1 MATLQKIRSKSV
13 LVLIIIGAG
22 LLAFVIGDFFTSG
35 RTLFGTGSTIAK
47 VDGTSID
54 VQEFQRNVEQAAQQA
69 QASGRKVDYPS
80 LQQQVLSNMV
90 GQVLFKN
97 EFDKLGLTVTD
108 SELSNAMLGTGAP
121 VIDRMVQQQVGVPS
135 ASQLHDMAFNPAKY
149 GVDEQMAVQLRSYWM
164 SLEQQTE
171 QMLLNQK
178 FQTLF
183 LGTLVANELD
193 AKQLYDENLATSH
206 VAFARKSFSSLP
218 DNDERFAVTPQE
230 LEQQWQKN
238 KQDYALSEPVRMVSY
253 INVEITPSQ
262 ADVTAA
268 EQRVE
273 NAIADLNEKADLE
286 GIADYTDFVA
296 DRHTIASQSIADER
310 IKQFADSAA
319 AGRAALVSRVG
330 NDFTLAKVFGRSNQT
345 DSVLVDIVNVQGSK
359 EAMDSVMTAMNNG
372 TKLNDM
378 STLTAVAN
386 GNDSIWLSLLD
397 PQVAQFKD
405 RLSSAAL
412 GTVVVADTASA
423 ATQNTLIRVRNR
435 RAPVSVVDLAVVSF
449 SVEPSVTT
457 VNALQDKLQKYVAE
471 HKTAA
476 AFADSAAAAGY
487 QAIPARVSDSTPLL
501 NGIPDTRNVVAW
513 ALDAKKGS
521 VSGIFGNEQTGRFVA
536 AALDDVYKDFTPVS
550 DPQVKAILTAEV
562 RNNKK
567 AEFLIS
573 EYAGKGKT
581 VAEYAKAMGVDVDS
595 ATVNFGQINIFNPGF
610 AGAEVAGVVS
620 VTPKGKTVG
629 PMKGNTGVLVVEV
642 TDVDT
647 EGRPYEFRE
656 ASMQYARTLGPQSL
670 AQNITAVL
678 LGNKKV
684 QNNIYKFFRE

>member
-1 MATLQKIRSKSV
+1 
-13 LVLIIIGAG
+13 
-22 LLAFVIGDFFTSG
+22 
-35 RTLFGTGSTIAK
+35 
-47 VDGTSID
+47 
-54 VQEFQRNVEQAAQQA
+54 
-69 QASGRKVDYPS
+69 
-80 LQQQVLSNMV
+80 
-90 GQVLFKN
+90 
-97 EFDKLGLTVTD
+97 
-108 SELSNAMLGTGAP
+108 
-121 VIDRMVQQQVGVPS
+121 
-135 ASQLHDMAFNPAKY
+135 MAFNPAKY

-273 NAIADLNEKADLE
+273 NAIAALNEKADLE

-296 DRHTIASQSIADER
+296 DRRTIASQSIADER

-397 PQVAQFKD
+397 PQVAQFTP
-405 RLSSAAL
+405 S
-412 GTVVVADTASA
+412 
-423 ATQNTLIRVRNR
+423 LICGSRHCCSGRHR
-435 RAPVSVVDLAVVSF
+435 CYGHP
-449 SVEPSVTT
+449 
-457 VNALQDKLQKYVAE
+457 E
-471 HKTAA
+471 H
-476 AFADSAAAAGY
+476 
-487 QAIPARVSDSTPLL
+487 
-501 NGIPDTRNVVAW
+501 PDPCAQPPC
-513 ALDAKKGS
+513 
-521 VSGIFGNEQTGRFVA
+521 SGFGCRSRSGFV
-536 AALDDVYKDFTPVS
+536 
-550 DPQVKAILTAEV
+550 Q
-562 RNNKK
+562 R
-567 AEFLIS
+567 
-573 EYAGKGKT
+573 
-581 VAEYAKAMGVDVDS
+581 
-595 ATVNFGQINIFNPGF
+595 
-610 AGAEVAGVVS
+610 
-620 VTPKGKTVG
+620 
-629 PMKGNTGVLVVEV
+629 
-642 TDVDT
+642 
-647 EGRPYEFRE
+647 
-656 ASMQYARTLGPQSL
+656 
-670 AQNITAVL
+670 
-678 LGNKKV
+678 
-684 QNNIYKFFRE
+684 